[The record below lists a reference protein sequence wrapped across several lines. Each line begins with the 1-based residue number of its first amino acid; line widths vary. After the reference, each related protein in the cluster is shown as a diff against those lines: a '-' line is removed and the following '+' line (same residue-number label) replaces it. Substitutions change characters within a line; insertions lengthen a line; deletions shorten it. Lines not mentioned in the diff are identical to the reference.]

1 MTIESVDHF
10 FEPARAKR
18 VVLKI
23 GSALLVDDD
32 GQLKS
37 EWLDSLVDEIAEARA
52 RGQEVIVV
60 SSGSVALG
68 MAAVGE
74 GVFNRDNLPDKQ
86 AAASIGQI
94 ELAGIWSRL
103 LGAHG
108 IKAAQL
114 LLTLPNMDNRRRY
127 LNVSSTLGRL
137 IKAGVVPVVNENDS
151 VATHEL
157 RFGDNDRLAARVAQA
172 AKADALVLLSDID
185 GLYDRAPDH
194 PDAEMQE
201 TVDGVTDEVRAMAS
215 DDSGSGMGT
224 GGMSSKLR
232 AAEIAERAGI
242 AMAIIN
248 GTHHRPLS
256 YVQSSHLGTV
266 FLPQRNDGE
275 RKAWLGGR
283 QDMQG
288 SITVD
293 AGCVDALNDGKSLL
307 AAGIT
312 ESDGAFARG
321 DVVAVFDSQGRQ
333 VGQGLVEYH
342 ADEVALLKGSRTEH
356 QGEIL
361 GYSPRSA
368 VIHRDQLVLV

>member
-1 MTIESVDHF
+1 MTIESVDHLF
-10 FEPARAKR
+10 DPARAKR
-18 VVLKI
+18 IVLKI
-23 GSALLVDDD
+23 GSALLVDSD
-32 GQLKS
+32 GQLKG
-37 EWLDSLVDEIAEARA
+37 EWLNGLISEIAEARE

-68 MAAVGE
+68 MAAVEE
-74 GVFNRDNLPDKQ
+74 GVFDRDNLPDKQ

-94 ELAGIWSRL
+94 ELASIWSRL
-103 LGAHG
+103 LGEHG

-114 LLTLPNMDNRRRY
+114 LLTLPNMDDRRRY

-185 GLYDRAPDH
+185 GLYDRDPDH

-201 TVDGVTDEVRAMAS
+201 QVDGVTDKVRAMAS
-215 DDSGSGMGT
+215 DVSGSGIGT
-224 GGMSSKLR
+224 GGMSSKLK

-256 YVQSSHLGTV
+256 HVQTSHLGTV

-293 AGCVDALNDGKSLL
+293 NACVDVVLQGGSLL
-307 AAGIT
+307 ASGII
-312 ESDGAFARG
+312 SCDGAFARG
-321 DVVAVFDSQGRQ
+321 DVVAVFDTEGRQ
-333 VGQGLVEYH
+333 VAQGLSEYH
-342 ADEVALLKGSRTEH
+342 ADEVNLLKGSRMEF
-356 QGEIL
+356 QAEIL

-368 VIHRDQLVLV
+368 ILHRDQLVLV